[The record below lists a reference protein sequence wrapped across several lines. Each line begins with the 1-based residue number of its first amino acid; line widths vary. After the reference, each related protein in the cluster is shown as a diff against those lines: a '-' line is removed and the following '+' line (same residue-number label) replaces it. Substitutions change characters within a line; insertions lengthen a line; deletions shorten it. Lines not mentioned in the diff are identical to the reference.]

1 MKKLLLLFLL
11 LSLFSCNDDPD
22 NPDIII
28 RYGTTCGWGVSE
40 FITISED
47 AIDYRSS
54 FWKGQNIDTE
64 SKSKSISTEEWAE
77 LSNLY
82 DFAFFQTLDYQSIN
96 VSFDGCDE
104 IISITK
110 VDNEHQISYDP
121 STEIEGLE
129 AFQERLNELLIEM
142 REY

>member
-11 LSLFSCNDDPD
+11 VSLFACNDNPD
-22 NPDIII
+22 NPAILIE
-28 RYGTTCGWGVSE
+28 YGKECGWGVGE
-40 FITISED
+40 FISISENKV
-47 AIDYRSS
+47 DYVRTSLGVES
-54 FWKGQNIDTE
+54 PDIE
-64 SKSKSISTEEWAE
+64 SKSKSISNEEWTE

-82 DFAFFQTLDYQSIN
+82 DFDFFLTLDYESMNI
-96 VSFDGCDE
+96 SFDGCDD
-104 IISITK
+104 IIRITQT
-110 VDNEHQISYDP
+110 DNEHGIRYDP

>member
-1 MKKLLLLFLL
+1 M
-11 LSLFSCNDDPD
+11 
-22 NPDIII
+22 
-28 RYGTTCGWGVSE
+28 
-40 FITISED
+40 
-47 AIDYRSS
+47 
-54 FWKGQNIDTE
+54 
-64 SKSKSISTEEWAE
+64 
-77 LSNLY
+77 
-82 DFAFFQTLDYQSIN
+82 N

-129 AFQERLNELLIEM
+129 AFQERLNELLIEI

>member
-1 MKKLLLLFLL
+1 MQL
-11 LSLFSCNDDPD
+11 
-22 NPDIII
+22 
-28 RYGTTCGWGVSE
+28 
-40 FITISED
+40 TI
-47 AIDYRSS
+47 AARSG
-54 FWKGQNIDTE
+54 KVKT
-64 SKSKSISTEEWAE
+64 SISTEEWAE

-82 DFAFFQTLDYQSIN
+82 DFAFFQTLNYQSMN

-129 AFQERLNELLIEM
+129 AFQEQLNELLIEI